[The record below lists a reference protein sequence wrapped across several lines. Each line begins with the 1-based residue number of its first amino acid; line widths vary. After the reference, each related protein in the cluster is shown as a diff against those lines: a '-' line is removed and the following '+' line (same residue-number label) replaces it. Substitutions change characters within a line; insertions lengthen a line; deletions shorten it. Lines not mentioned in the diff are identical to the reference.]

1 MHFVCTVG
9 GNDGGRAA
17 TVEHRPPLEGLTR
30 LPLLHCKCCF
40 FLSSSKSSLPMNT
53 HINLRTNAC
62 TKKHILIVGKFVLA
76 KRDM

>member
-1 MHFVCTVG
+1 MECSALQVSITIVLDFPT
-9 GNDGGRAA
+9 
-17 TVEHRPPLEGLTR
+17 L
-30 LPLLHCKCCF
+30 